1 MNGKYLTIC
10 MMPYTK
16 FLFILFLFIQNQV
29 VITAQRMI
37 NVDFKFIYHQ
47 RDLIMDSLYVRNN
60 QESIQFETLKFY
72 ISNLRFNLNNENTFI
87 EKNSFHLIDME
98 DRNSLHVSVPDS
110 LNGSIRNLSFNL
122 GIDSTTNVSG
132 AMGGDLDPTKGMYWT
147 WQNGYINFKL
157 EGKSTLCKTRNNEF
171 QFHIGGYM
179 NPLTTLQKIELPI
192 NKVGSCTIVFDL
204 EQLMDKIDLSILN
217 HVMSPQLDAVE
228 ISKKIVTAFSI
239 E

>member
-1 MNGKYLTIC
+1 M
-10 MMPYTK
+10 
-16 FLFILFLFIQNQV
+16 
-29 VITAQRMI
+29 AQKDLSI
-37 NVDFKFIYHQ
+37 DFKFKYQQQELVKERWYIGSNQ
-47 RDLIMDSLYVRNN
+47 DSIR
-60 QESIQFETLKFY
+60 FETLKFY
-72 ISNLRFNLNNENTFI
+72 ISDLKVYFKDGKNFLEQ
-87 EKNSFHLIDME
+87 NSFHLLDFE
-98 DRNSLHVSVPDS
+98 NSE
-110 LNGSIRNLSFNL
+110 SIHILLKNISNDNLSHISFNL

-157 EGKSTLCKTRNNEF
+157 EGKSTMCKTRNNEF

-179 NPLTTLQKIELPI
+179 NPFNTLQKIELPI
-192 NKVGSCTIVFDL
+192 NKVGSYTIVFDL

-228 ISKKIVTAFSI
+228 ISKKIATAFSI

>member
-1 MNGKYLTIC
+1 

-29 VITAQRMI
+29 VITAQGFI
-37 NVDFKFIYHQ
+37 NVNFKFIYHQ
-47 RDLIMDSLYVRNN
+47 RDLIMDSLYVGNN

-72 ISNLRFNLNNENTFI
+72 ISNLRFNLNNGKTFI
-87 EKNSFHLIDME
+87 EKNSWHLIEME

-110 LNGSIRNLSFNL
+110 LNDSIRNISFNL

-132 AMGGDLDPTKGMYWT
+132 ALGGDLDPTQGMYWT

-179 NPLTTLQKIELPI
+179 NPFNTLQKIELPI
-192 NKVGSCTIVFDL
+192 NKVGSYTIVFDL

>member
-1 MNGKYLTIC
+1 MSYSR
-10 MMPYTK
+10 
-16 FLFILFLFIQNQV
+16 FLFFMLLFCQSQV
-29 VITAQRMI
+29 IIVAQKDLSI
-37 NVDFKFIYHQ
+37 DFKFKYHQ
-47 RDLIMDSLYVRNN
+47 QELVKDKWYVGSNQDSIR
-60 QESIQFETLKFY
+60 FETLKFY
-72 ISNLRFNLNNENTFI
+72 ISDLKVYLKDGKIFLEQ
-87 EKNSFHLIDME
+87 NSFHLLDFE
-98 DRNSLHVSVPDS
+98 NSESMLILLKNIPNENISH
-110 LNGSIRNLSFNL
+110 ISFNI

-179 NPLTTLQKIELPI
+179 NPFTTLQKIELPI

-204 EQLMDKIDLSILN
+204 EQLMDKFDLSILN

>member
-1 MNGKYLTIC
+1 

-29 VITAQRMI
+29 VITAQGFI

-47 RDLIMDSLYVRNN
+47 RDLIMDSLYVGNN

-72 ISNLRFNLNNENTFI
+72 ISNLRFNLNNGKTFI
-87 EKNSFHLIDME
+87 EKNSWHLIEME

-110 LNGSIRNLSFNL
+110 LNDSIRNISFNL

-132 AMGGDLDPTKGMYWT
+132 ALGGDLDPTQGMYWT

-179 NPLTTLQKIELPI
+179 NPFNTLQKIELPI
-192 NKVGSCTIVFDL
+192 NKVGSYTIVFDL
-204 EQLMDKIDLSILN
+204 EQLMDKIDISILN
-217 HVMSPQLDAVE
+217 HVMSPQLEAVE
-228 ISKKIVTAFSI
+228 ISKKIATAFSI

>member
-87 EKNSFHLIDME
+87 EKNSFHLLDME

-179 NPLTTLQKIELPI
+179 NPFTTLQKIELPI

>member
-1 MNGKYLTIC
+1 MTYSR
-10 MMPYTK
+10 
-16 FLFILFLFIQNQV
+16 FLFFMLLFCQSQV
-29 VITAQRMI
+29 IIVAQKDLSI
-37 NVDFKFIYHQ
+37 DFKFKYHQ
-47 RDLIMDSLYVRNN
+47 QKLVKERWYIGSNQDS
-60 QESIQFETLKFY
+60 IHFETLKFY
-72 ISNLRFNLNNENTFI
+72 ISDLKVYFKDGKNFLEQ
-87 EKNSFHLIDME
+87 NSFHLLDFE
-98 DRNSLHVSVPDS
+98 NSE
-110 LNGSIRNLSFNL
+110 SIHILLKNIPNDNLSHISFNL

-171 QFHIGGYM
+171 QFHIGGNM
-179 NPLTTLQKIELPI
+179 NPFNTLQKIELPI

>member
-47 RDLIMDSLYVRNN
+47 RDLIMDSLYLRNN

-179 NPLTTLQKIELPI
+179 NPFTTLQKIELPI

-204 EQLMDKIDLSILN
+204 QQLMDKIDLSILN